1 MRYPKE
7 HKDEARQC
15 LLDSSARH
23 IKQHGFA
30 ASGVDALAAAAGV
43 TSGSLYKHF
52 SSKSKLFEA
61 VIAADLQRTALLFA
75 SIQHDDTEAARQTM
89 IGYLSPQHL
98 RHPERGCPLPALAA
112 EVARADNNVRAAFDD
127 GLREVH
133 AQLQPIAGSSATAWS
148 LIALS
153 VGAVMLARAA
163 LDPAL
168 QQELLESARTQ
179 ARALL
184 ASS

>member
-7 HKDEARQC
+7 HKDETRQR

-52 SSKSKLFEA
+52 SGKSELFA
-61 VIAADLQRTALLFA
+61 TVIAADLQRTALLFA
-75 SIQHDDTEAARQTM
+75 SIQHDDTEAARQAMT
-89 IGYLSPQHL
+89 GYLSPQHL

-112 EVARADNNVRAAFDD
+112 EVARADATVRAAFDV

-133 AQLQPIAGSSATAWS
+133 AQLQPITGSSASAWS
-148 LIALS
+148 LIAQS

-163 LDPAL
+163 LDPSL
-168 QQELLESARTQ
+168 QQELLESAQAQ

-184 ASS
+184 AAT